1 LKRASNGFTLVELMI
16 TMSILGILLALA
28 APDFRRIIQQNLIDS
43 EISGLQNLL
52 MSARGEA
59 IKRGQ
64 TVWVTSSGGNW
75 TGTITAF
82 VDIDGDFTQSGSEP
96 TILTMAALTE
106 TVMVPSGGLA
116 TGIGYAGNGNI
127 RGASAF
133 NSTADFLDIQ
143 VPTLVGYPNY
153 YVGRVSFALSGRTIA
168 PRFKTPSASASAGVY
183 Q

>member
-1 LKRASNGFTLVELMI
+1 MVELMI
-16 TMSILGILLALA
+16 TLSVLGILLALA

-43 EISGLQNLL
+43 EVSGLQNLL

-64 TVWVTSSGGNW
+64 TVWVTSAGGNW

-82 VDIDGDFTQSGSEP
+82 VDLDGNFTQDPTEP
-96 TILTMAALTE
+96 TVLTMAALTE
-106 TVMVPSGGLA
+106 TVMVPVGGLA

-127 RGASAF
+127 RGAGAF
-133 NSTADFLDIQ
+133 NSATDFLNIQ

-153 YVGRVSFALSGRTIA
+153 YVGRISFALSGRTIA
-168 PRFKTPSASASAGVY
+168 PRFKTPSASASTGVY